1 MVGPLWMFLS
11 SVSSNVVWAE
21 LDWWMTWIS
30 MTSRAWL
37 CFSVASWDIF
47 HCVGSHLSPDEC
59 DWLLSHDLSINLLER
74 AVFLVYFLNAVLPEL
89 RIIFGIWKA
98 LKKCM
103 SSHLFILDVVSIF
116 LNIKNNSYAEHSPFL
131 VHSSLSLDTHRQL
144 GIHLLIK
151 I

>member
-1 MVGPLWMFLS
+1 MGPLWMFLS

-47 HCVGSHLSPDEC
+47 HCVGSHLSL

-74 AVFLVYFLNAVLPEL
+74 AVFLVYFLSAILPEP
-89 RIIFGIWKA
+89 RIIFCTRKA

-103 SSHLFILDVVSIF
+103 SYHLFILDVVSIF

-131 VHSSLSLDTHRQL
+131 VHSSLSLDTQTVRNSPL
-144 GIHLLIK
+144 N
-151 I
+151 

>member
-1 MVGPLWMFLS
+1 MFLS

-47 HCVGSHLSPDEC
+47 HCVGSHLSL

-74 AVFLVYFLNAVLPEL
+74 AVFLVYFLSAILPEP
-89 RIIFGIWKA
+89 RIIFGTRKA

-103 SSHLFILDVVSIF
+103 SYHLFILDVVSIF
-116 LNIKNNSYAEHSPFL
+116 LNIKNNSYAEDSPFL
-131 VHSSLSLDTHRQL
+131 VHSSLSLDTQTVRNSPL
-144 GIHLLIK
+144 N
-151 I
+151 

>member
-1 MVGPLWMFLS
+1 MS
-11 SVSSNVVWAE
+11 QEATE
-21 LDWWMTWIS
+21 K
-30 MTSRAWL
+30 
-37 CFSVASWDIF
+37 
-47 HCVGSHLSPDEC
+47 
-59 DWLLSHDLSINLLER
+59 

-89 RIIFGIWKA
+89 RIIFDIWEA

-103 SSHLFILDVVSIF
+103 SSHLLILDVVSIF
-116 LNIKNNSYAEHSPFL
+116 LNIKNNLYAQHSPFL